1 MSFSVLNSMIF
12 IYFHTYFIILIKLFG
27 DGFSC
32 DFNHFLPTPLILTIS
47 ERVNHAPIFKTVLTN
62 KTAVIGE
69 NITFE
74 VEIHSDLHRSI
85 EWIKGSCVL
94 PDQEANCNRTKLY
107 TKVMDETVIIM

>member
-1 MSFSVLNSMIF
+1 MIF
-12 IYFHTYFIILIKLFG
+12 IYFHSYFIISIKLSG

-32 DFNHFLPTPLILTIS
+32 DFNQFLPNPINLTIS

-69 NITFE
+69 NVTFE

-85 EWIKGSCVL
+85 EWIKGTCVL
-94 PDQEANCNRTKLY
+94 LDQEVNCNGTKFSA
-107 TKVMDETVIIM
+107 KVMDKTVIIM